1 MKKSVLCLKGLAVF
15 LAICFI
21 FGILLGLVAHAEDL
35 TDYERQSLQIQ
46 RENADREQLRDMER
60 EMDRAERENEEL
72 TEEIEAPA
80 REGLEDLRDRSDAIL
95 DNQPYCYGNNHH
107 R

>member
-1 MKKSVLCLKGLAVF
+1 MKGKVIAFILF
-15 LAICFI
+15 LVVCFLI
-21 FGILLGLVAHAEDL
+21 GFLLGSVGHAEDL

-60 EMDRAERENEEL
+60 EILRAERENEKL

-80 REGLEDLRDRSDAIL
+80 RERLQDLRDRTDAIL
-95 DNQPYCYGNNHH
+95 DNQPYCYGS